1 MASTTDTKQDMLAK
15 ETIPLNLPD
24 IQKRMKDGDEPTPV
38 LLGLVSSPLIDL
50 KLRELAKV
58 YSAVQEGRP
67 VVLAIIYDAEWV
79 EGKGILEKQSVGK
92 TETPA

>member
-1 MASTTDTKQDMLAK
+1 MVNTTDTKQDTLAK
-15 ETIPLNLPD
+15 GKTPLSLPD
-24 IQKRMKDGDEPTPV
+24 TLNRMKDGDEPTIV

-58 YSAVQEGRP
+58 YSAEEGGRP

-92 TETPA
+92 SETPA

>member
-1 MASTTDTKQDMLAK
+1 MVNTTGTQLDMSAK
-15 ETIPLNLPD
+15 EKAPLSSQD
-24 IQKRMKDGDEPTPV
+24 IQKRLKDGEEPTII

-58 YSAVQEGRP
+58 YSAEDGGRP
-67 VVLAIIYDAEWV
+67 VVLAIIYDAEWID
-79 EGKGILEKQSVGK
+79 GKGIVEKQSVGK